1 MAKTDLFPT
10 FSTTAEEA
18 GKHGSQ
24 FDTSFGFLQVPAEVK
39 GVGEA
44 TKLPRDIGINLK
56 LKSLG
61 REQEQVED
69 EDAPQDA
76 TSKLR
81 KSMAAAGGIASNP
94 ANIFG
99 LRQPTTMDANAL
111 TSLSGDPRSFTTM
124 GTPAA
129 LADTGYDAFAMLMGE
144 DRELGPTGPSELE
157 QNLQKAQY
165 AGEIGLDITGYSKEE
180 ALDELMKYSTDSTTT
195 SGSTISTSS
204 DPRGIQPVPVGL
216 DPATAGAG
224 LNAAGMPMYGS
235 TLGASA
241 STMLGSVAYDP
252 RPILSKGYGTPQMNK
267 MGQGP
272 WYNPNQMSG
281 SAYAMAGAATI
292 GSAYTAYGSLKGGFE
307 GINSPMDGLTA
318 TSGVLG
324 TLAGLQTMGLMGG
337 KFFASLMGGPVGW
350 AIGGALLLGSLFG
363 KGGPFGGGKEKPPMG
378 GAEFRVTSTDILDK
392 YNGSPPVDG
401 SDQAAWLY
409 PGSDAYEQAKTDG
422 KLRIV
427 APYAWGYNGF
437 DSGQAKRHAQD
448 KVDYL
453 YAFADNFKL
462 DVNADTFYK
471 AALGTG
477 GFEKYKPVGD
487 RAPGTKHS
495 VLERIDSVG
504 NGSTSAGA
512 WLREVMEYQGA
523 NGERILEGDIYKGV
537 RIDPNT
543 GMPTKVGYADQE
555 SFQEAVEKFNQEYYG

>member
-1 MAKTDLFPT
+1 MTKTDLFPT
-10 FSTTAEEA
+10 FTTTAEEA
-18 GKHGSQ
+18 GQQGGQ
-24 FDTSFGFLQVPAEVK
+24 FDQSFGFLQSPAEVK

-61 REQEQVED
+61 REQEDVED

-94 ANIFG
+94 TNIFG
-99 LRQPTTMDANAL
+99 LRQPTAMDVNAL

-129 LADTGYDAFAMLMGE
+129 LADTGYDAFAMLMDE
-144 DRELGPTGPSELE
+144 DRDLGPAGPDSIE
-157 QNLQKAQY
+157 QGLLM
-165 AGEIGLDITGYSKEE
+165 AGDAAGTLGK
-180 ALDELMKYSTDSTTT
+180 KYPETADWLSDTLTPAPSYDSTTT
-195 SGSTISTSS
+195 SGSTTSTAAS
-204 DPRGIQPVPVGL
+204 PRGIDPVPIGVA
-216 DPATAGAG
+216 PNTVTSGAG

-241 STMLGSVAYDP
+241 ATTLGSVAYDP
-252 RPILSKGYGTPQMNK
+252 RPMLKSGYGSLQPK
-267 MGQGP
+267 PGP
-272 WYNPNQMSG
+272 WYNPNKMSG
-281 SAYAMAGAATI
+281 TSYALAGAATI
-292 GSAYTAYGSLKGGFE
+292 GSAYTAYNSLKGGFE

-350 AIGGALLLGSLFG
+350 AVGGALLLGSLFG

-512 WLREVMEYQGA
+512 WLREVMEYQGP

-543 GMPTKVGYADQE
+543 GMPTKVGYADQD
-555 SFQEAVEKFNQEYYG
+555 SFQQAVEKFNTSYYG